1 MIKNENK
8 IGYKK
13 TELNRI
19 PKDWDVSMM
28 GEIGEFK
35 NGINKDKDEFGYGY
49 PFVNLMDIFGKS
61 EIKNKDFALVN
72 ATKKEL
78 SEYCLLKGDVLFV
91 RSSVKPVGVGLT
103 SLILENIPDTTFSG
117 FIIRFR
123 ETNNK
128 IDFNYK
134 KHCFFEEG
142 FRRRLLKKSTISA
155 NTNINQVSL
164 KKLYIPLPPL
174 PEQKKIAKILS
185 TWDDVIATTEKLIA
199 AKEKLKKG
207 LMQQLLTGKKRFKEF
222 EGEEWKEMK
231 LGKVCK
237 FFDEQRKPIKQEDRA
252 KMRGKIP
259 YYGASG
265 IIDYVNDYIFNE
277 ELILLGEDGENIL
290 SRNLPLI
297 FQITGKSWVNNHAHV
312 LRPNDDMDI
321 TYLTNYL
328 ESLDYKKYNTG
339 TAQPKL
345 TKNICK
351 NIKVKKPCIG
361 EQKKIASVLSACDK
375 EIQTQKE
382 KLNSLQNQKKGLMQQ
397 LLTGKV
403 RVRYKV

>member
-1 MIKNENK
+1 MMIKNENK

-78 SEYCLLKGDVLFV
+78 SEYCLLQGDVLFV

-155 NTNINQVSL
+155 NTNINQV
-164 KKLYIPLPPL
+164 YNF
-174 PEQKKIAKILS
+174 ILS
-185 TWDDVIATTEKLIA
+185 
-199 AKEKLKKG
+199 
-207 LMQQLLTGKKRFKEF
+207 
-222 EGEEWKEMK
+222 
-231 LGKVCK
+231 
-237 FFDEQRKPIKQEDRA
+237 
-252 KMRGKIP
+252 
-259 YYGASG
+259 
-265 IIDYVNDYIFNE
+265 
-277 ELILLGEDGENIL
+277 
-290 SRNLPLI
+290 
-297 FQITGKSWVNNHAHV
+297 
-312 LRPNDDMDI
+312 
-321 TYLTNYL
+321 
-328 ESLDYKKYNTG
+328 
-339 TAQPKL
+339 
-345 TKNICK
+345 
-351 NIKVKKPCIG
+351 
-361 EQKKIASVLSACDK
+361 DK
-375 EIQTQKE
+375 
-382 KLNSLQNQKKGLMQQ
+382 
-397 LLTGKV
+397 
-403 RVRYKV
+403 